1 MDTELRKIIDSE
13 LNKSIIKISP
23 KSKTPQDMDNILNN
37 TMKGISPKTKLSKEF
52 KDTVNNILK
61 KLSPKARVSKEVIY
75 LLTSV
80 VKQISPKTVIPNE
93 VHDILASSRK
103 KISPK
108 TNIPN
113 ELNILINKSLNKVSP
128 KTNISKELDN
138 LLTNSIKKISP
149 KSKIPQE
156 INSNLKNTIKKISP
170 KVEIPKELKDILEN
184 KLKNKTK
191 VNPEVVNSLVTAIKK
206 ISPKPEINKELSKI
220 NNILNKVQVMPKK
233 NITSLNNNIIKPLNI
248 TKESTPIKI
257 VSGKINKEI
266 IKKISKDSIK
276 EIPKEV
282 VKKEVSKIIDKTIK
296 QNSPKNSIVKDVTK
310 LVDIIVSKKVV
321 DTKKIVKKISK
332 QIIKTIS
339 KKDENKKNKIVEY
352 ILPKTFTS
360 SLKNDLPKKLTS
372 SPKSLTSLLNINYDY
387 IIIGGG
393 PTGLTLAW
401 YLGKKNKKVLIVE
414 KESTLGGCHRVQRVD
429 GLFTEHGPRVYSD
442 SYINFIDLLD
452 DMKLKFSDLFTEYN
466 FDLSNIGNKT
476 TYDLSKYELTCF
488 ILAFLKLSFVENYG
502 KDKSIKAF
510 MDENSF
516 SDKSKEYIDRVCR
529 LTDGATSDKYTLFQ
543 FLQLANQQVL
553 YKLYQPKLPND
564 RGLIKLWEEKLL
576 SNKNIDILL
585 NHDVIKLNKSNN
597 IIVSVEIKDN
607 ISLNN
612 YKLNGKNFIL
622 TIPPKPMINLLKKS
636 NGCENA
642 FGDIKLFEKWGLQNS
657 YFDYIPITL
666 HWNSKIKL
674 PKIQGFP
681 SSDWGL
687 AFIVLSNYM
696 EFKDNIEL
704 KNSKTVISTCIT
716 FPERI
721 SKKINKTAHQCT
733 MQEIYDEVLVQ
744 LRIVYPNL
752 PMPDRMIVSPQVY
765 RNENTKK
772 WVNNDTA
779 YVSTNENTII
789 PNESSLFKNLY
800 NCGAHNGHSNYYFTS
815 IETAVSN
822 AQFLSNK
829 LEPSL
834 NLKLKH
840 TNQISNFIYFSSLIL
855 IVFIYIKLFGKFI
868 W

>member
-13 LNKSIIKISP
+13 LNKTILKISP
-23 KSKTPQDMDNILNN
+23 KSKVSQDMNNTLNN
-37 TMKGISPKTKLSKEF
+37 TMKGISPKVKLSKEL
-52 KDTVNNILK
+52 KYLVNKALK
-61 KLSPKARVSKEVIY
+61 KLSPKARVSREVIY
-75 LLTSV
+75 LLTNV
-80 VKQISPKTVIPNE
+80 VKKISPKTVIPNE
-93 VHDILASSRK
+93 VYNLLANSK
-103 KISPK
+103 KHISPK
-108 TNIPN
+108 TSIPN
-113 ELNILINKSLNKVSP
+113 ELNLLINKSLNKVSP

-138 LLTNSIKKISP
+138 LLTNSIKKVSP
-149 KSKIPQE
+149 KSKIPLE
-156 INSNLKNTIKKISP
+156 MNNNLKNTIKNISP
-170 KVEIPKELKDILEN
+170 KVEIPKELIDILEN

-191 VNPEVVNSLVTAIKK
+191 VNPEVINSLVTAIKK
-206 ISPKPEINKELSKI
+206 TSPKPEIKKELTKI
-220 NNILNKVQVMPKK
+220 NNILNKVQVISSKSL
-233 NITSLNNNIIKPLNI
+233 TSLPLNNKIIKPLDI
-248 TKESTPIKI
+248 SKKSTPIKI
-257 VSGKINKEI
+257 VSDKINKEI
-266 IKKISKDSIK
+266 IKKISKNSIK
-276 EIPKEV
+276 EIPKEI

-296 QNSPKNSIVKDVTK
+296 QNSPKNIIVKDVTK
-310 LVDIIVSKKVV
+310 LVNIIVSKKVV
-321 DTKKIVKKISK
+321 DTKKIIKKISK
-332 QIIKTIS
+332 QIITTIR
-339 KKDENKKNKIVEY
+339 KKEDVKKNKIVEY
-352 ILPKTFTS
+352 ILPK
-360 SLKNDLPKKLTS
+360 SLNS
-372 SPKSLTSLLNINYDY
+372 SPKSVNTPKSLNSLLNINYDY

-401 YLGKKNKKVLIVE
+401 YLGKTNKKVLIVE

-442 SYINFIDLLD
+442 SYINFINLLE
-452 DMKLKFSDLFTEYN
+452 DMDLKFNDLFTEYN

-476 TYDLSKYELTCF
+476 KYDLSKYELICF
-488 ILAFLKLSFVENYG
+488 TLAILKLSFVEDYG
-502 KDKSIKAF
+502 KNKSIKTF

-516 SDKSKEYIDRVCR
+516 SEESKEYIDRVCR
-529 LTDGATSDKYTLFQ
+529 LTDGAKSDKYTLFQ

-564 RGLIKLWEEKLL
+564 RGLIKLWSEKLL

-597 IIVSVEIKDN
+597 IIVSVDIKDN

-612 YKLNGKNFIL
+612 YKLNGKNFIF
-622 TIPPKPMINLLKKS
+622 TTPPKPMINLLKKS
-636 NGCENA
+636 NGCEDA
-642 FGDIKLFEKWGLQNS
+642 FGPIKLFEKWGLQNS

-666 HWNSKIKL
+666 HWNNKIKL

-696 EFKDNIEL
+696 KFKDNIEL

-716 FPERI
+716 FPENI
-721 SKKINKTAHQCT
+721 SKKIKKTAHQCT

-744 LRIVYPNL
+744 LRIVYPDL

-772 WVNNDTA
+772 WVNIDTA

-800 NCGAHNGHSNYYFTS
+800 NCGAHNGNSNYYFTS

-834 NLKLKH
+834 KLTLKH
-840 TNQISNFIYFSSLIL
+840 TNQISNFIYFSSLIF
-855 IVFIYIKLFGKFI
+855 IVFIYVKLFGKFI

>member
-1 MDTELRKIIDSE
+1 MSETMDTELRKIIDSE
-13 LNKSIIKISP
+13 LNKTILKISP
-23 KSKTPQDMDNILNN
+23 KSKVSQDMNNTLNN
-37 TMKGISPKTKLSKEF
+37 TMKGISPKVKLSKEL
-52 KDTVNNILK
+52 KYLVNKALK
-61 KLSPKARVSKEVIY
+61 KLSPKARVSREVIY
-75 LLTSV
+75 LLTNV
-80 VKQISPKTVIPNE
+80 VKKISPKTVIPNE
-93 VHDILASSRK
+93 VYNLLANSK
-103 KISPK
+103 KHISPK
-108 TNIPN
+108 TSIPN
-113 ELNILINKSLNKVSP
+113 ELNLLINKSLNKVSP

-138 LLTNSIKKISP
+138 LLTNSIKKVSP
-149 KSKIPQE
+149 KSKIPLE
-156 INSNLKNTIKKISP
+156 MNNNLKNTIKNISP
-170 KVEIPKELKDILEN
+170 KVEIPKELIDILEN

-191 VNPEVVNSLVTAIKK
+191 VNPEVINSLVTAIKK
-206 ISPKPEINKELSKI
+206 TSPKPEIKKELTKI
-220 NNILNKVQVMPKK
+220 NNILNKVQVISSKSL
-233 NITSLNNNIIKPLNI
+233 TSLPLNNKIIKPLDI
-248 TKESTPIKI
+248 SKKSTPIKI
-257 VSGKINKEI
+257 VSDKINKEI
-266 IKKISKDSIK
+266 IKKISKNSIK
-276 EIPKEV
+276 EIPKEI

-296 QNSPKNSIVKDVTK
+296 QNSPKNIIVKDVTK
-310 LVDIIVSKKVV
+310 LVNIIVSKKVV
-321 DTKKIVKKISK
+321 DTKKIIKKISK
-332 QIIKTIS
+332 QIITTIR
-339 KKDENKKNKIVEY
+339 KKEDVKKNKIVEY
-352 ILPKTFTS
+352 ILPK
-360 SLKNDLPKKLTS
+360 SLNS
-372 SPKSLTSLLNINYDY
+372 SPKSVNTPKSLNSLLNINYDY

-401 YLGKKNKKVLIVE
+401 YLGKTNKKVLIVE

-442 SYINFIDLLD
+442 SYINFINLLE
-452 DMKLKFSDLFTEYN
+452 DMDLKFNDLFTEYN

-476 TYDLSKYELTCF
+476 KYDLSKYELICF
-488 ILAFLKLSFVENYG
+488 TLAILKLSFVEDYG
-502 KDKSIKAF
+502 KNKSIKTF

-516 SDKSKEYIDRVCR
+516 SEESKEYIDRVCR
-529 LTDGATSDKYTLFQ
+529 LTDGAKSDKYTLFQ

-564 RGLIKLWEEKLL
+564 RGLIKLWSEKLL

-597 IIVSVEIKDN
+597 IIVSVDIKDN

-612 YKLNGKNFIL
+612 YKLNGKNFIF
-622 TIPPKPMINLLKKS
+622 TTPPKPMINLLKKS
-636 NGCENA
+636 NGCEDA
-642 FGDIKLFEKWGLQNS
+642 FGPIKLFEKWGLQNS

-666 HWNSKIKL
+666 HWNNKIKL

-696 EFKDNIEL
+696 KFKDNIEL

-716 FPERI
+716 FPENI
-721 SKKINKTAHQCT
+721 SKKIKKTAHQCT

-744 LRIVYPNL
+744 LRIVYPDL

-772 WVNNDTA
+772 WVNIDTA

-800 NCGAHNGHSNYYFTS
+800 NCGAHNGNSNYYFTS

-834 NLKLKH
+834 KLTLKH
-840 TNQISNFIYFSSLIL
+840 TNQISNFIYFSSLIF
-855 IVFIYIKLFGKFI
+855 IVFIYVKLFGKFI

>member
-1 MDTELRKIIDSE
+1 MSETMDTELRKIIDSE
-13 LNKSIIKISP
+13 LNKTILKISP
-23 KSKTPQDMDNILNN
+23 KSKISQDMDNTLNN
-37 TMKGISPKTKLSKEF
+37 TMKGISPKVKLSKELKYF
-52 KDTVNNILK
+52 VNKALK
-61 KLSPKARVSKEVIY
+61 KLSPKTRVSREVVY
-75 LLTSV
+75 LLTNV
-80 VKQISPKTVIPNE
+80 VKKISPKTVIPNE
-93 VHDILASSRK
+93 VYDLLANSK
-103 KISPK
+103 KQISPK
-108 TNIPN
+108 TSIPN
-113 ELNILINKSLNKVSP
+113 ELNLLINKSLNKVSP

-138 LLTNSIKKISP
+138 LLTNSIKKVSP
-149 KSKIPQE
+149 KSKIPLE
-156 INSNLKNTIKKISP
+156 MNSNLKNTIKNISP

-191 VNPEVVNSLVTAIKK
+191 VNPEVIKSLVIAIKK
-206 ISPKPEINKELSKI
+206 ISPKPEIKKELTKI
-220 NNILNKVQVMPKK
+220 NNILNKVQVSKS
-233 NITSLNNNIIKPLNI
+233 ITSLPLSNNIIKPLNI
-248 TKESTPIKI
+248 PKKSTPIKI

-276 EIPKEV
+276 EISKEMV
-282 VKKEVSKIIDKTIK
+282 RKEVSKIIDKTIK
-296 QNSPKNSIVKDVTK
+296 QNSPKNIIVKDVTK
-310 LVDIIVSKKVV
+310 LVNIIVSKKVV
-321 DTKKIVKKISK
+321 DTKKIIKKISK
-332 QIIKTIS
+332 QVINTIR
-339 KKDENKKNKIVEY
+339 KKEDVKKNKIVEY
-352 ILPKTFTS
+352 ILPK
-360 SLKNDLPKKLTS
+360 SLNS
-372 SPKSLTSLLNINYDY
+372 SPKILNTPKSLNSLLNINYDY

-401 YLGKKNKKVLIVE
+401 YLGKTNKKVLIVE

-442 SYINFIDLLD
+442 SYINFIDLLE
-452 DMKLKFSDLFTEYN
+452 DMDLKFNDLFTEYN

-476 TYDLSKYELTCF
+476 KYDLSKYELICF
-488 ILAFLKLSFVENYG
+488 TLALLKLSFVENYG
-502 KDKSIKAF
+502 KNKSIKTF

-516 SDKSKEYIDRVCR
+516 SEESKEYIDRVCR

-564 RGLIKLWEEKLL
+564 RGLIKLWSEKLL
-576 SNKNIDILL
+576 SNRNIDILL

-597 IIVSVEIKDN
+597 IIVSVDIKDI

-612 YKLNGKNFIL
+612 YKLNGKNFIF
-622 TIPPKPMINLLKKS
+622 TTPPKPMINLLKKS

-642 FGDIKLFEKWGLQNS
+642 FGEIKLFEKWGLQNS

-666 HWNSKIKL
+666 HWNNKIKL

-716 FPERI
+716 FPENI
-721 SKKINKTAHQCT
+721 SKKIKKTAHQCT

-744 LRIVYPNL
+744 LRIVYPDL

-765 RNENTKK
+765 RNENSKK
-772 WVNNDTA
+772 WVNIDTA

-800 NCGAHNGHSNYYFTS
+800 NCGAHNGNSNYYFTS

-834 NLKLKH
+834 KLTLKH

-855 IVFIYIKLFGKFI
+855 IVLIYIKLFGKFI

>member
-13 LNKSIIKISP
+13 LNKTIIKISP
-23 KSKTPQDMDNILNN
+23 KSKISQNMDNTLNN
-37 TMKGISPKTKLSKEF
+37 TMKGISPKVKLSKEL
-52 KDTVNNILK
+52 KYLVNKALK
-61 KLSPKARVSKEVIY
+61 KLSPKARVSREVIY
-75 LLTSV
+75 LLTNV
-80 VKQISPKTVIPNE
+80 VKKISPKTVIPNE
-93 VHDILASSRK
+93 VYDILANSK
-103 KISPK
+103 KQISTK

-113 ELNILINKSLNKVSP
+113 ELNLLINKSLNKVSP

-138 LLTNSIKKISP
+138 LLTNSIKKVSP

-156 INSNLKNTIKKISP
+156 MNSNLNNTIKNISP
-170 KVEIPKELKDILEN
+170 KVEIPKELMDILEN
-184 KLKNKTK
+184 KLKNNTK
-191 VNPEVVNSLVTAIKK
+191 VNPEVINSLVTAIKK
-206 ISPKPEINKELSKI
+206 ISPKQNIKKELTKI
-220 NNILNKVQVMPKK
+220 NNILNNVQVISTKSTASLP
-233 NITSLNNNIIKPLNI
+233 LNNNIIKPLNI
-248 TKESTPIKI
+248 PKESTPIKI
-257 VSGKINKEI
+257 VSDKINKEI
-266 IKKISKDSIK
+266 INKISKDSIK
-276 EIPKEV
+276 EIPKEM

-296 QNSPKNSIVKDVTK
+296 QNSPKNTIVKNVTK
-310 LVDIIVSKKVV
+310 LVNIIVSKKVV
-321 DTKKIVKKISK
+321 DTKKLIKKISK
-332 QIIKTIS
+332 QIIKTIR
-339 KKDENKKNKIVEY
+339 KKEEVKKNKIVEY
-352 ILPKTFTS
+352 TLPKT
-360 SLKNDLPKKLTS
+360 LTS
-372 SPKSLTSLLNINYDY
+372 SSKTLNSTPKSLNSLLNINYDY

-401 YLGKKNKKVLIVE
+401 YLGKANKKVLLVE

-442 SYINFIDLLD
+442 SYINFIDLLE
-452 DMKLKFSDLFTEYN
+452 DMDLKFNDLFTEYN
-466 FDLSNIGNKT
+466 FDLTNIGIKT
-476 TYDLSKYELTCF
+476 KYDLSKYELICLT
-488 ILAFLKLSFVENYG
+488 LAFLKLSFVENYG
-502 KDKSIKAF
+502 KNKSIKTF

-516 SDKSKEYIDRVCR
+516 SEESKEYIDRVCR

-564 RGLIKLWEEKLL
+564 RGLIKLWSEKLL
-576 SNKNIDILL
+576 LNKNIEILL
-585 NHDVIKLNKSNN
+585 NHEVIKLNKSNN

-622 TIPPKPMINLLKKS
+622 TTPPKPMINLLKKS
-636 NGCENA
+636 NGCEGA
-642 FGDIKLFEKWGLQNS
+642 FGDIKSFEKWGLQNS

-666 HWNSKIKL
+666 HWNNKIKL

-721 SKKINKTAHQCT
+721 SNKIKKTAHQCT
-733 MQEIYDEVLVQ
+733 MQEIYDEILVQ
-744 LRIVYPNL
+744 IRLVYPDL

-772 WVNNDTA
+772 WVNSDTA

-829 LEPSL
+829 LEP
-834 NLKLKH
+834 NLKLTLKH
-840 TNQISNFIYFSSLIL
+840 TNQISNFIYFSSLIF
-855 IVFIYIKLFGKFI
+855 IVFIYVKLFGKFI